1 MTDNANH
8 RSPDEI
14 ERDIRATQDD
24 MSRTVEQLGDELT
37 GRNIVK
43 SLVDK
48 AGQNGFDVRY
58 LIDAA
63 QRNPLALGL
72 IAAGGLWLVSG
83 SDAKLSALT
92 MSKGQSDDDQGN
104 HNAAHHA
111 NGAHASEGGNWAA
124 EGAADLAAQSRERA
138 QQVTAKAK
146 SLYFDNPLVSGLAAA
161 IVGAIAGSA
170 LPATRTEENYV
181 GGMGEKALG
190 TAQAK
195 LKQTG
200 GDARKLADNLLDKVD
215 QKINGATTDGAQ
227 PGRYQTA

>member
-1 MTDNANH
+1 MTDNTTN

-24 MSRTVEQLGDELT
+24 MSRTVEQLGSELT

-48 AGQNGFDVRY
+48 AGQSGFDVRY
-58 LIDAA
+58 LINAA

-72 IAAGGLWLVSG
+72 IAAGGLWLFSG
-83 SDAKLSALT
+83 SDAKLSAMT
-92 MSKGQSDDDQGN
+92 KSKDHAGSDTDPY
-104 HNAAHHA
+104 
-111 NGAHASEGGNWAA
+111 ASSAELSESGNWAA
-124 EGAADLAAQSRERA
+124 DSANDLAEQSHDRA
-138 QQVTAKAK
+138 QQVATKAK
-146 SLYFDNPLVSGLAAA
+146 SLYFGNPLISGLAAA

-170 LPATRTEENYV
+170 LPASRTEEDYV
-181 GGMGEKALG
+181 GAMGEKALG

-200 GDARKLADNLLDKVD
+200 SEARKIADNLLDKVD
-215 QKINGATTDGAQ
+215 QKINPGSHADAQ
-227 PGRYQTA
+227 AGHYHTA

>member
-1 MTDNANH
+1 MTDNTTN

-37 GRNIVK
+37 GRNIFK
-43 SLVDK
+43 SLIDK
-48 AGQNGFDVRY
+48 AGQSGLDVRY

-72 IAAGGLWLVSG
+72 IAAGGIWLVMGNEAKPSAQTMSSGHSG
-83 SDAKLSALT
+83 SMA
-92 MSKGQSDDDQGN
+92 GN
-104 HNAAHHA
+104 QNA
-111 NGAHASEGGNWAA
+111 NGAHASEGGNWATQ
-124 EGAADLAAQSRERA
+124 GAADLAQQSRKRT
-138 QQVTAKAK
+138 QQATTKAK
-146 SLYFDNPLVSGLAAA
+146 DLYFDNPLVSGLAAA

-181 GGMGEKALG
+181 GSMGEKALD

-200 GDARKLADNLLDKVD
+200 GEARKMADNLLDTVD
-215 QKINGATTDGAQ
+215 QKINGASDDKAQ
-227 PGRYQTA
+227 AGHYHTA